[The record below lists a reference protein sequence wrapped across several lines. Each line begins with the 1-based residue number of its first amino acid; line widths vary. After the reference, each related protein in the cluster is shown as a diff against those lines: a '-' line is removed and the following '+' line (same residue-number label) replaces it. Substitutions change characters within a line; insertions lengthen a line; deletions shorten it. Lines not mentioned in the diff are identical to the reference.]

1 MRLLAPLVA
10 FLIIS
15 APLVRADD
23 VAADQLAAPFTAEAG
38 GKPIDLADGVG
49 HSAPLFVDWD
59 GDGLKDLLVGQF
71 GGGKLRIYRNTGKK
85 EAPAFDK
92 FEWFQ
97 AAGKD
102 GVVETG

>member
-1 MRLLAPLVA
+1 MRVLPLLLLSAVVA
-10 FLIIS
+10 
-15 APLVRADD
+15 RADD
-23 VAADQLAAPFTAEAG
+23 VASIQLAAPFTAEAG

-49 HSAPLFVDWD
+49 HSAPLLVDWD

-85 EAPAFDK
+85 DAPAFDK
-92 FEWFQ
+92 LEWFQ

-102 GVVETG
+102 GTVETG